1 MGKVGKEIIGL
12 NIDQLI
18 ERLNKALAD
27 EWLAYYQYWI
37 GAKVVSG
44 IMSDKVA
51 AELEEHAL
59 EELKHADMLTERIL
73 QLGGIPI
80 LNPNDWKEQTNCG
93 YSAPKDFNV
102 RPILKQNIEGERC
115 AIAIYKELLEFVR
128 GKDDIS
134 FQIILEILKEE
145 VKHEDD
151 LENILENDL
160 S

>member
-1 MGKVGKEIIGL
+1 
-12 NIDQLI
+12 
-18 ERLNKALAD
+18 
-27 EWLAYYQYWI
+27 
-37 GAKVVSG
+37 
-44 IMSDKVA
+44 MSDKVA

-93 YSAPKDFNV
+93 YNAPKDFNV